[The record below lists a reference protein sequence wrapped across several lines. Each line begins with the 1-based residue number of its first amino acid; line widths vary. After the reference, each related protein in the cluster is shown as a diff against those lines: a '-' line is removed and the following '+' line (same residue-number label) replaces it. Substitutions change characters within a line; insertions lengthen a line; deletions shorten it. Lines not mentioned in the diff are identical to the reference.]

1 MDLKNKVV
9 VIAGATGGIGREIT
23 KAFAKEKVNLV
34 LVARRKVILDS
45 LKQETEKLGAKVDVF
60 ECDLTKSGSVEKFV
74 SVLNKDHKQVD
85 VLINAAGVGVYKP
98 LPEIK
103 LDEWQRSLEVN
114 VTAPFLLIQKLL
126 PLLKK
131 SQKACVLS
139 TGSGMG
145 RVAMAKR
152 SAYCTSKFALRGL
165 MLSLAKEYKKTNIQF
180 CHLTLGSVLTAFGP
194 LSLEDKLASQ
204 KKGKKYLDPS
214 WLAHTIVAKIKN
226 DTLEDEVTIYPSH
239 YFAESKKGK
248 TALK

>member
-1 MDLKNKVV
+1 MNLKDKVV

-23 KAFAKEKVNLV
+23 RAFAKEKVKLV
-34 LVARRKVILDS
+34 LVARRKVVLDS
-45 LKQETEKLGAKVDVF
+45 LKLEAEKLDSKVNVF
-60 ECDLTKSGSVEKFV
+60 ECDLTDQPSVERFV
-74 SVLNKDHKQVD
+74 FDLKKGHKQVD
-85 VLINAAGVGVYKP
+85 ILVNAAGIGVYKS

-103 LDEWQRSLEVN
+103 FDEWQKSFGIN

-131 SQKACVLS
+131 STKAYVLS

-165 MLSLAKEYKKTNIQF
+165 MLSLAKEYKKTNVQF

-204 KKGKKYLDPS
+204 KKGKKYLDPA
-214 WLAHTIVAKIKN
+214 WLAHTIVAKVRN

-248 TALK
+248 TV